1 MAAKVLDNF
10 ETLLLDLDGVIY
22 EGGRAI
28 VNSVES
34 ITALKAKGVQVGFIT
49 NNASRTSE
57 AIAKQLRDFGLEL
70 NAEDVITSAQAGALL
85 LKNLVPQGS
94 KVLVVG
100 GEGLRSNV
108 LLAGFKI
115 VD

>member
-1 MAAKVLDNF
+1 VVAKVLDQF

-28 VNSVES
+28 VDAVES
-34 ITALKAKGVQVGFIT
+34 ISELRAKGIQIGYVT

-57 AIAKQLRDFGLEL
+57 AIAKQLRSFGLEL
-70 NAEDVITSAQAGALL
+70 KAEDVITSAQAGAGL
-85 LKNLVPQGS
+85 LKQIVPAGS

-100 GEGLRSNV
+100 GEGRRSNV
-108 LLAGFKI
+108 
-115 VD
+115 

>member
-1 MAAKVLDNF
+1 VVAKVLDKF

-28 VNSVES
+28 IDSIES

-57 AIAKQLRDFGLEL
+57 DIANQLQSFGLEL
-70 NAEDVITSAQAGALL
+70 NAEDVITSAQAGAL
-85 LKNLVPQGS
+85 
-94 KVLVVG
+94 
-100 GEGLRSNV
+100 
-108 LLAGFKI
+108 
-115 VD
+115 